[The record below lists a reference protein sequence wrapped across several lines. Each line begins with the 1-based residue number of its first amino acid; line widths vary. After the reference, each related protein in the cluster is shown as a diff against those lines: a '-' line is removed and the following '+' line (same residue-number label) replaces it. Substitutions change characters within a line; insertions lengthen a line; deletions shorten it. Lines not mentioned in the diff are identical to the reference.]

1 MTDGE
6 TSARR
11 PKAKRV
17 RWATTEHV
25 HVPFGRLKV
34 KALILRQ
41 MSGETEGDFGLHQH
55 THTSTHT
62 LAAAFEAQQ
71 RASLIP
77 LSLGHLAALL
87 PAIWALHLLITSLD
101 WPPLHCPYSPLT
113 QQLKLKRIGLR

>member
-17 RWATTEHV
+17 RWANTEHV

-34 KALILRQ
+34 KALILQQ

-55 THTSTHT
+55 TRQHTRW
-62 LAAAFEAQQ
+62 LQ
-71 RASLIP
+71 RLR
-77 LSLGHLAALL
+77 LS
-87 PAIWALHLLITSLD
+87 SE
-101 WPPLHCPYSPLT
+101 
-113 QQLKLKRIGLR
+113 RR